1 MPGYHTAMAITEIT
15 RQAIFDELHL
25 GKFWWAGRL
34 DEPAFLNRLYRLSDL
49 PSYDRRFKDV
59 EGDIWQHR
67 VNNHDWDDDWI
78 FTDSR
83 FELNRDD
90 EKFLQFLAATVHPV
104 VRPDYDEARQLV
116 ELYNR
121 HLQADGW
128 ELAEVAQVSGR
139 PVYAARSRTTVP
151 GPVRQVAKVVKA
163 GDLSYLANQITRME
177 TAIENDPEL
186 AIGTAK
192 ELVET
197 ACKTVLEA
205 MSIEVNKKWDLPQ
218 LLKETTK
225 QLKVTPDSVRA
236 SAAGAES
243 IRKVL
248 GSLGSI
254 VSGVAELR
262 NSHGTGHGKSGGS
275 GLGARHAR
283 LVVGAASTLTVFLFE
298 TYNDRT
304 AIQ

>member
-1 MPGYHTAMAITEIT
+1 
-15 RQAIFDELHL
+15 
-25 GKFWWAGRL
+25 
-34 DEPAFLNRLYRLSDL
+34 
-49 PSYDRRFKDV
+49 
-59 EGDIWQHR
+59 
-67 VNNHDWDDDWI
+67 
-78 FTDSR
+78 
-83 FELNRDD
+83 
-90 EKFLQFLAATVHPV
+90 
-104 VRPDYDEARQLV
+104 
-116 ELYNR
+116 
-121 HLQADGW
+121 
-128 ELAEVAQVSGR
+128 
-139 PVYAARSRTTVP
+139 
-151 GPVRQVAKVVKA
+151 VAKVVKA

-225 QLKVTPDSVRA
+225 QLKVTPDTVRA

>member
-1 MPGYHTAMAITEIT
+1 MAITEVT
-15 RQAIFDELHL
+15 RRAILDELHL

-34 DEPAFLNRLYRLSDL
+34 EEPAFLERLYRLSDL
-49 PSYDRRFKDV
+49 PSYDRRFKDAA
-59 EGDIWQHR
+59 GDIWQHR
-67 VNNHDWDDDWI
+67 VYNSDWDEDWV
-78 FTDSR
+78 FTDPR
-83 FELNRDD
+83 FGLSHND
-90 EKFLQFLAATVHPV
+90 ERFLQFIAATVHPV
-104 VRPDYDEARQLV
+104 VRPEQDEARQLV

-121 HLQADGW
+121 HLQPDGW
-128 ELAEVAQVSGR
+128 ELAEVAQISGR
-139 PVYAARSRTTVP
+139 PVYAARNRTTIP
-151 GPVRQVAKVVKA
+151 GPVRHVARVVKA

-205 MSIEVNKKWDLPQ
+205 TGIEINKKWDLPH
-218 LLKETTK
+218 LVKETAK
-225 QLKVTPDSVRA
+225 HLKVTPDAVRA

-243 IRKVL
+243 IRRVL

-262 NSHGTGHGKSGGS
+262 NSYGTGHGKAGGG
-275 GLGARHAR
+275 GLGPRHAR
-283 LVVGAASTLTVFLFE
+283 LVVGAASTLAVFLFE
-298 TYNDRT
+298 TYNDRNEV
-304 AIQ
+304 